1 MNFICTEGYV
11 SQYSE
16 NSNCNIFSRAD
27 LFSAKPTFGSLNP
40 LIPGDSFGVWRRQ
53 EWEQGRTVPGCHCYA
68 TPAWWGG
75 GSPSKRAL
83 ISKSQTAS
91 SLLKKSFGCKQR
103 LTSMHSFLE
112 KNQCVPSHPCFR
124 IEPSFSGLSPRIKLW
139 FPIFGWRKQNTYN
152 PWQENNINIH
162 QHWVVKKGLSES
174 HGLFIAFIK
183 IFKNTN
189 LFYIKYYFKNVF
201 CRIHAPN
208 LKVMKEHFRV

>member
-1 MNFICTEGYV
+1 MGTGEDCTW
-11 SQYSE
+11 
-16 NSNCNIFSRAD
+16 
-27 LFSAKPTFGSLNP
+27 LSL
-40 LIPGDSFGVWRRQ
+40 LCDTSLVW
-53 EWEQGRTVPGCHCYA
+53 
-68 TPAWWGG
+68 G

-124 IEPSFSGLSPRIKLW
+124 IKPSFSGLSPRIKLW

-208 LKVMKEHFRV
+208 LKVMREHFRV